1 MCILFLLSLFPLLI
15 ALGNILLYLNINP
28 VLILTYLKQIAPKDV
43 FNFLKNIIQD
53 LLTKRSDGLLSISAI
68 ITLWSAS
75 RGINALNQG
84 INRTYGID
92 KQRNLILNRLVNFF
106 VMLLLIIILVIAMI
120 VIGFGKN
127 IIDYIQTK
135 FAVDTTFLKNIH
147 NFTAVVSTI
156 GIFLLL
162 AIMYYAVS
170 NIVIIRKRYLLPGAF
185 FASLGLFILSHV
197 FGLYAKYFIIK
208 VSEYRLIASFIVL
221 MFWLVFLAHIII
233 FGSMI
238 NLIIMEYF
246 TKVKP
251 KIRNKQM
258 YLWIKNKKE
267 SFKFKKN
274 NEKS

>member
-1 MCILFLLSLFPLLI
+1 LCILFLLSLFPLLI